1 MKITW
6 SPEAIDGLNLRIQ
19 RPNDF
24 IVMMK
29 VEQGY
34 ELPLREEEKAL
45 LTSDNDEVTL

>member
-6 SPEAIDGLNLRIQ
+6 SPEAIDGLNLDIERSEQFGVIM
-19 RPNDF
+19 RL
-24 IVMMK
+24 
-29 VEQGY
+29 EQGY